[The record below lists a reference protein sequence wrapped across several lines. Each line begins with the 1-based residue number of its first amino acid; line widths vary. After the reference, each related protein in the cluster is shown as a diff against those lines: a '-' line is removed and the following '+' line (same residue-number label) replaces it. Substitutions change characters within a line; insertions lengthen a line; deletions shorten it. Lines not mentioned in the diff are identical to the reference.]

1 MGLLKLLALYGED
14 GAAEAAG
21 MVFRRMGLL
30 KLLTLSWADGT
41 DEAADNVSSGWGC

>member
-1 MGLLKLLALYGED
+1 MSRAD

-21 MVFRRMGLL
+21 TVFRRMGLL

-41 DEAADNVSSGWGC
+41 DEAAGTVLRRMGKLKLLVLF